1 MQSVNSA
8 AKKPHRQAEP
18 QILLKRIGSADYK
31 VAVHFSKTS
40 KETVGDKI
48 VRLIKSEV
56 ENQ

>member
-1 MQSVNSA
+1 MQSVTNA
-8 AKKPHRQAEP
+8 AKKPERQAEP
-18 QILLKRIGSADYK
+18 QILLKRVGSTRYK

-48 VRLIKSEV
+48 IRLIKSEV